1 MTQALDL
8 DAAFEANRP
17 RMLAV
22 AYRMLGERSDAEDV
36 VQEAWLRWSAEP
48 RDNVRDPGA
57 FLVTMTSRLSLD
69 RLRRVAA
76 RRESYVGEWLP
87 EPVDTVIDPLD
98 ATVLAETISYGLL
111 VVLETLSP
119 LERVVYVL
127 REAFGHSHAEIAS
140 MLDRSEAAIR
150 QVASRARAHVQ
161 ERSPRFT
168 RDDSM
173 ARLAADRF
181 LAAAAGGD
189 LQPFLELLA
198 PDVELV
204 ADGGGRVRAPR
215 LPIHGAEKVSRFLE
229 AILRR
234 GTPADVVEHAS
245 LNGAPGVI
253 VRTGGVP
260 VAAMLVDAGE
270 GRIARVYL
278 IANPD
283 KLARLGDVT
292 SR

>member
-48 RDNVRDPGA
+48 RDSVRDPGA